1 MNDREMAVK
10 KQWQAEELKR
20 IKNFELYC
28 TLKKTKYEANIPLLK
43 KLCNDLMCAATQP
56 TAGQRKGDETNGS
69 VYWSEEL
76 DLLPWH
82 IAIECCCLVLSG
94 ELDKLEQ

>member
-1 MNDREMAVK
+1 MQMPDDWKN
-10 KQWQAEELKR
+10 EELKR
-20 IKNFELYC
+20 IKYFELYAK
-28 TLKKTKYEANIPLLK
+28 LKSKKYDANIPLLE

-56 TAGQRKGDETNGS
+56 TAGQRKGDETKGS

-82 IAIECCCLVLSG
+82 IAIEACALVLSG
-94 ELDKLEQ
+94 KLEELKK